1 MNKKITEA
9 YSYIKNKY
17 DKPIDI
23 AVVLGSGLGD
33 LANKIENPT
42 TIDYQEI
49 PGFCHTTIPGHAGR
63 LIIGQIGNKT
73 VVAMQGRFHY
83 YEGHDI
89 NTCTLPVRVFSKLGI
104 RKIILTN
111 ACGGIRDDL
120 NPGSIVCISDHISLF
135 APSPLRGANLDEFGP
150 RFVDMSTTYT
160 PEARE
165 LAHKCAKDIN
175 LDLKEGVYT
184 FFHGPMYETPAE
196 IKAIRTL
203 GGDMVGMST
212 VPEAI
217 VARHCGMTILGFSL
231 VTNKAAGLSAGNIN
245 HDEVM
250 ETANNAGKKFI
261 TLVSGVIKE
270 W

>member
-9 YSYIKNKY
+9 YTYIKSKY

-42 TIDYQEI
+42 AIDYQDI
-49 PGFCHTTIPGHAGR
+49 PGFCHTTIPGHAGK

-89 NTCTLPVRVFSKLGI
+89 NTCTLPIRVFSKLGI
-104 RKIILTN
+104 KKIILTN

-120 NPGSIVCISDHISLF
+120 NPGSIVCINDHISLF

-150 RFVDMSTTYT
+150 RFIDMTTTYT
-160 PEARE
+160 PKARE

-196 IKAIRTL
+196 IRAIRAL

-217 VARHCGMTILGFSL
+217 VARHCGMDILGFSL

-261 TLVSGVIKE
+261 SLVSGVINE